1 MTLGVGVT
9 LSYVG
14 CHGYHITKYKTLM
27 TLYLYKEPL
36 EVNLEQ
42 IWYTY
47 DKGNCEL
54 QPFKLSDPFEID
66 AIFGPT
72 AT

>member
-27 TLYLYKEPL
+27 TLYLCKEPR

-42 IWYTY
+42 IWYIY
-47 DKGNCEL
+47 DKGFLRYSLLNFHTL
-54 QPFKLSDPFEID
+54 LK
-66 AIFGPT
+66 
-72 AT
+72 

>member
-9 LSYVG
+9 FSDVG
-14 CHGYHITKYKTLM
+14 CHGYHITKYKTLT
-27 TLYLYKEPL
+27 TLYIYKELL

-47 DKGNCEL
+47 DKGFLRYTLLNFQTL
-54 QPFKLSDPFEID
+54 LK
-66 AIFGPT
+66 
-72 AT
+72 